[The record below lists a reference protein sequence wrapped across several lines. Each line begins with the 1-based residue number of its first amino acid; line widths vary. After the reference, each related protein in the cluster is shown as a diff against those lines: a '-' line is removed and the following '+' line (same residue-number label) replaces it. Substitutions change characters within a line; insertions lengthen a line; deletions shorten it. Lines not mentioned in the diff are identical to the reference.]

1 MKIFTLFLDLV
12 YNENNKTFHYV
23 NIANVLLYFY
33 VVVTAFIV
41 VIHLLIGGDEESR
54 TPVRKC
60 RPMNFSERRP
70 CLDLKP
76 FSYKDKLDDSSL

>member
-1 MKIFTLFLDLV
+1 MNHELRTTKRPAAKSDRPFLF
-12 YNENNKTFHYV
+12 
-23 NIANVLLYFY
+23 
-33 VVVTAFIV
+33 
-41 VIHLLIGGDEESR
+41 GGDEESR